1 MTPLDRAALHTPS
14 VSNRI
19 QTFFSH
25 CAKVQMILKQAA
37 QQLPPDRLQLNF
49 ECPMLKPG
57 RLPPAQPPNDLLK
70 PLTRG
75 REPTT
80 AVVIGDKIPSRAI
93 SRMLALQDFIRRR
106 VKYAATGAG
115 VGDHEA
121 HLPRV
126 DVV

>member
-1 MTPLDRAALHTPS
+1 VLHTPS
-14 VSNRI
+14 ISNRI
-19 QTFFSH
+19 HTLLSH
-25 CAKVQMILKQAA
+25 RAKVQMILKHAA
-37 QQLPPDRLQLNF
+37 QQLPPDRPQLSF
-49 ECPMLKPG
+49 QRPMLKRG
-57 RLPPAQPPNDLLK
+57 RLPPAQPPNNLLK

-75 REPTT
+75 REPIP
-80 AVVIGDKIPSRAI
+80 AVVIGGEIPSRAI